1 MTQAVRA
8 VGITKS
14 FDGVAALSDVHLSVN
29 KGTLHAIVG
38 ENGAGK
44 TTLMRV
50 LYGAIT
56 PDKGTFDVMG
66 RTANF
71 RSPNDAIQ
79 AGVGMVS
86 QHYAII
92 PELTCLENLILGTEP
107 GPILKKTDL
116 KARAEA
122 LAQQMGYAIDWQAKA
137 HTLGP
142 AGSQRLEIL
151 RLLWRKAEL
160 MILDEPTAM
169 LSIQESEALYQ
180 SLLGLVDQGRTVIVV
195 THRIADVLQYASA
208 VTVLRGGVFVHEGST
223 ADLKAT
229 ELAALIV
236 GRSVEVNS
244 PKPCE
249 IRPEIALEVTG
260 LTVAQNKIEKVKNA
274 SLKLHSGEI
283 IAVAGVDGSGQRE
296 LVQAIL
302 GTMKPV
308 GGSLKWY
315 GEGLDNVPTGKRLAK
330 GMTLIAE
337 DRHHEAV
344 VESWSLVENAR
355 IGLQRGPLWRDFLTG
370 KSENIAERV
379 AKRFE
384 TKFGAIN
391 DPLGSLSGGNQQR
404 FVAGRALEGPP
415 RLILAFQPARG
426 LDILA
431 TQRIYQELYTM
442 AKNGAAV
449 LVVIFDLDELLE
461 YFSEVVVMFDGH
473 LSQKLRPEERTRE
486 RIGQMMVGA
495 S

>member
-1 MTQAVRA
+1 MNQAVRA
-8 VGITKS
+8 EGISKS
-14 FDGVAALSDVHLSVN
+14 FDGVAALRDVHLTVN

-50 LYGAIT
+50 LYGALA
-56 PDKGTFDVMG
+56 PDKGTFEVLG
-66 RTANF
+66 RAAHF

-107 GPILKKTDL
+107 SAILRKADL

-122 LAQQMGYAIDWQAKA
+122 LAQQMGYAINWDAKA

-180 SLLGLVDQGRTVIVV
+180 SLLSLVAQGRTVIVV
-195 THRIADVLQYASA
+195 THRIADVLQYAAS
-208 VTVLRGGVFVHEGST
+208 VTVLRGGVFIHEGPT
-223 ADLKAT
+223 AELDARG
-229 ELAALIV
+229 LAAMIV

-244 PKPCE
+244 PEPCQ
-249 IRPEIALEVTG
+249 IKADVALEVTD
-260 LTVAQNKIEKVKNA
+260 LTVAHNRVEKVKNA
-274 SLKLHSGEI
+274 SIKLNSGEI
-283 IAVAGVDGSGQRE
+283 VAIAGVDESGQRE
-296 LVQAIL
+296 LIQAIL

-308 GGSLKWY
+308 RGSLRWY
-315 GEGLDNVPTGKRLAK
+315 GESLDNVPTGKRLAK

-344 VESWSLVENAR
+344 VESWSLVENCR
-355 IGLQRGPLWRDFLTG
+355 IGLQRGPMWRDFLAG
-370 KSENIAERV
+370 KSESIAERV
-379 AKRFE
+379 AKRFD
-384 TKFGAIN
+384 TKFGGIH

-415 RLILAFQPARG
+415 RLVLAFQPARG

-431 TQRIYQELYTM
+431 TQRIYQELHAV
-442 AKNGAAV
+442 AKAGAAV

-473 LSQKLRPEERTRE
+473 LSEKLRPDERTRE
-486 RIGQMMVGA
+486 HIGQLMVGA